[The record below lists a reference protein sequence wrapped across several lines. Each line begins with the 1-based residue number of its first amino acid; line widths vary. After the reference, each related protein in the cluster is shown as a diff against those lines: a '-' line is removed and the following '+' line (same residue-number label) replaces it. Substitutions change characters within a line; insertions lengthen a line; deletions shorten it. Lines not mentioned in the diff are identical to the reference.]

1 VDVFGG
7 DRPAFVAREMTKK
20 FETYLHGT
28 LDKLLQQVSADS
40 NQQRGEI
47 VLVVGGEV
55 GTSDVITVDAEKII
69 ALLMK
74 ELPLTKA
81 ASIAAKITGGDK
93 KQLYNLA
100 LSLQNK

>member
-1 VDVFGG
+1 
-7 DRPAFVAREMTKK
+7 M
-20 FETYLHGT
+20 HGN
-28 LDKLLQQVSADS
+28 LSDLLEQVTEDS

-47 VLVVGGEV
+47 VLVVAGQEKMGE
-55 GTSDVITVDAEKII
+55 TMPADSEK
-69 ALLMK
+69 LLGLLIK

-93 KQLYNLA
+93 KQLYQLA

>member
-1 VDVFGG
+1 M
-7 DRPAFVAREMTKK
+7 AREMTKK

-28 LDKLLQQVSADS
+28 LEELLEQVSADS

-47 VLVVGGEV
+47 VLVVGGAT
-55 GTSDVITVDAEKII
+55 GTTDLISVDAEKII
-69 ALLMK
+69 SLLMK

-81 ASIAAKITGGDK
+81 ASVTAKITGGDK

>member
-1 VDVFGG
+1 
-7 DRPAFVAREMTKK
+7 M
-20 FETYLHGT
+20 
-28 LDKLLQQVSADS
+28 
-40 NQQRGEI
+40 
-47 VLVVGGEV
+47 
-55 GTSDVITVDAEKII
+55 GTSDVITIDAEKII
-69 ALLMK
+69 GLLIK